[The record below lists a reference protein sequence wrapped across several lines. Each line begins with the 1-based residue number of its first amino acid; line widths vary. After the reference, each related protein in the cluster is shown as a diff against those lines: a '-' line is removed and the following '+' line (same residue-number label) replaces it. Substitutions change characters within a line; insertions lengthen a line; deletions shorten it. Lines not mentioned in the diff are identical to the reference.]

1 MATPA
6 RPRRHLTS
14 SPFKPPVEEEIV
26 VYAVG
31 ERVTHDTYGLGRIIG
46 LENGVAVNVDFG
58 SFTKRINLPS
68 KKLFPL

>member
-6 RPRRHLTS
+6 RSRRYLSS
-14 SPFKPPVEEEIV
+14 SPFKPPVEEPVVIYEI
-26 VYAVG
+26 G

-46 LENGVAVNVDFG
+46 LENGIAVSIDFG

>member
-6 RPRRHLTS
+6 RPRRHLSS
-14 SPFKPPVEEEIV
+14 SPFAPPVEEEVV

-46 LENGVAVNVDFG
+46 LENGIAVSVDFG

>member
-6 RPRRHLTS
+6 RSRRHLSS
-14 SPFKPPVEEEIV
+14 SPFKPPVEEPVVIYEI
-26 VYAVG
+26 G

-46 LENGVAVNVDFG
+46 LENGIAVSIDFG